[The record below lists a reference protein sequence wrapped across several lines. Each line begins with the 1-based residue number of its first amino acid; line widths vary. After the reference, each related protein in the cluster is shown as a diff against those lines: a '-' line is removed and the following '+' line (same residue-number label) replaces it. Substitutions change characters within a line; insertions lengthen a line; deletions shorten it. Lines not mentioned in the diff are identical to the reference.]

1 MDGCRVG
8 WVMVARELE
17 TGALTVDVGSCWRE
31 LPDGHA
37 AVAIDMPIGLSDDG
51 PRGCDSLARKLLGRR
66 ASSVFPPPARPML
79 DHATYPQANAWGK
92 ARGRGLSKQAWNILP
107 RIRDL
112 DLVLGPA
119 DQERVYEAHP
129 ELAFARLNG
138 GVPPPPKRLPSG
150 LAARRKLLRA
160 AGLNGIAGLLRKL
173 PRGVAADDLL
183 DAAVLTVTAERI
195 LRGEAV
201 RLGGTPERD
210 GRGLRMEIWY

>member
-1 MDGCRVG
+1 
-8 WVMVARELE
+8 MVARELGS
-17 TGALTVDVGSCWRE
+17 GALTMHVGACWRE
-31 LPDGHA
+31 LPDGHQT
-37 AVAIDMPIGLSDDG
+37 VAIDMPIGLSEDG
-51 PRGCDSLARKLLGRR
+51 PRGCDALARKLLGRR

-79 DHATYPQANAWGK
+79 GHATYPEANAWGK
-92 ARGRGLSKQAWNILP
+92 ARGRGLSKQAWNLLP

-112 DLVLGPA
+112 DLVLLPA

-138 GVPPPPKRLPSG
+138 GVPPPPKRLPAG

-160 AGLNGIAGLLRKL
+160 AGVAGIARLLRKL

-183 DAAVLTVTAERI
+183 DAAVLTLTAERI